1 MADVQL
7 LDALVS
13 SFEKQKSRGVR
24 WLPYQITKTLIE
36 KKQLAAAPAAVLSI
50 LYTRTYAIWMNEK
63 HPRESEVIKNIH
75 LLRQTVGQK
84 FETFMSKEELS
95 PEQIKLARAY
105 ITQLADPKAQGDCYE
120 KLQYKVPYFNQRDS
134 AHPGVGDSMCNMSS
148 MAMGL
153 ALFGVSNPKP
163 DIQYDDAVEQIRV
176 DHYPSYKRTGE
187 GQFRISNHFGYKYE
201 SLDGKGSETGLWGG
215 KESYSYDWYV
225 QHALPHLRKGNSI
238 TIGIALGEHGH
249 IVHLLGIT
257 KQGLSVHNPYGRVD
271 FEQTDYAKAMNNFA
285 NTREGVGSDKGKKE
299 FWSFEAIKN
308 SPKLHISWIR
318 VTRPK

>member
-1 MADVQL
+1 VPVLNL
-7 LDALVS
+7 LQNTMQDSWVGNHQTA
-13 SFEKQKSRGVR
+13 
-24 WLPYQITKTLIE
+24 ITRIE
-36 KKQLAAAPAAVLSI
+36 KAKQRIAQRLQEEEKKKNEP
-50 LYTRTYAIWMNEK
+50 LYRLQELFK
-63 HPRESEVIKNIH
+63 KP
-75 LLRQTVGQK
+75 
-84 FETFMSKEELS
+84 ELS
-95 PEQIKLARAY
+95 PEQIAQARQLIQKLP
-105 ITQLADPKAQGDCYE
+105 TSTLQGDYFE

-134 AHPGVGDSMCNMSS
+134 EVSGYVGSGAYCNLGDYMCNMSS

-163 DIQYDDAVEQIRV
+163 DMQYDDAVEQVRI

-187 GQFRISNHFGYKYE
+187 GQFRIANHFGYKYE
-201 SLDGKGSETGLWGG
+201 SLDGKGSETGLWGE
-215 KESYSYDWYV
+215 KESYLYDWYV
-225 QHALPHLRKGNSI
+225 QHVLPHLRKGNAI

-257 KQGLSVHNPYGRVD
+257 KQGLSVHNPYGKVD
-271 FEQTDYAKAMNNFA
+271 FEQTDYAKTMNNFA